1 MSRSNQIDLVV
12 SITIPLERLVTMRRT
27 ISSAMLL
34 LASAGLAWGD
44 PPSPECAGEGSIVI
58 TQSLTNEL
66 TVGGVT
72 CTPDPKAGISAAVSR
87 LRRFTLAEI
96 GVSAVRI
103 DCVEFGYV
111 NYGSELVGS
120 IDLYIDADGG
130 DPGPVE
136 ELVPFASSEIVIPSG
151 PGGGVLTADF
161 QDAAFMLS
169 ETETLLISLALPASP
184 DNLVGGAGQTS
195 AEVEPGS
202 TFWIYSPACGIDEFT
217 AFEELIPG
225 YDLQW
230 YVAAAGTTGFDPL
243 TLDCDGNGVMDGVD
257 IHRGADDL
265 DGDGI
270 LDACQGSAADL
281 DGDGCVGGSD
291 LGVLFTNWGTDGVGD
306 LDGDGTVG
314 SADLGTLLAAW
325 GC

>member
-1 MSRSNQIDLVV
+1 MRETTAAGTLLVV
-12 SITIPLERLVTMRRT
+12 TAAGVLV
-27 ISSAMLL
+27 A
-34 LASAGLAWGD
+34 D
-44 PPSPECAGEGSIVI
+44 PPSPSCVEPGSIVI
-58 TQSLTNEL
+58 SQSLTNEL
-66 TVGGVT
+66 SMGGIT
-72 CTPDPKAGISAAVSR
+72 CTPDPDAGVSAAVSR
-87 LRRFTLAEI
+87 LRRFTLEEI
-96 GVSAVRI
+96 GVAAVRI
-103 DCVEFGYV
+103 DCIEFGYL
-111 NYGSELVGS
+111 NYGSEITGS
-120 IDLYIDADGG
+120 IDLYVDADGG

-136 ELVPFASSEIVIPSG
+136 ELVPFASRAVTIPSG
-151 PGGGVLTADF
+151 PGGGVLTVDF
-161 QDAAFMLS
+161 DNAGFMLS
-169 ETETLLISLALPASP
+169 ETETLLVSLALPASP

-195 AEVEPGS
+195 AEVEVGS

-217 AFEELIPG
+217 AFEDLVPG

-230 YVAAAGTTGFDPL
+230 YVAAAGSTSVDPL

-257 IHRGADDL
+257 IHRGAADL

-270 LDACQGSAADL
+270 LDACQGSPADL

>member
-1 MSRSNQIDLVV
+1 MRG
-12 SITIPLERLVTMRRT
+12 TIAAGT
-27 ISSAMLL
+27 L
-34 LASAGLAWGD
+34 LAVTSASLVAD
-44 PPSPECAGEGSIVI
+44 PPSPACVEPGSIVI
-58 TQSLTNEL
+58 SQSLTNEL
-66 TVGGVT
+66 SMGGVT
-72 CTPDPKAGISAAVSR
+72 CVPDPDAEVSAAVSR
-87 LRRFTLAEI
+87 LRRFTLEEI

-103 DCVEFGYV
+103 DCVEFGYL
-111 NYGSELVGS
+111 NYGSEITGS
-120 IDLYIDADGG
+120 LDLYIDADGG

-136 ELVPFASSEIVIPSG
+136 ELVPFASCPVTIPSG

-161 QDAAFMLS
+161 QNAAFMLS

-184 DNLVGGAGQTS
+184 DNLVGGAGQS
-195 AEVEPGS
+195 SGEVQPGT
-202 TFWIYSPACGIDEFT
+202 TFWIYSPACGIEEFT
-217 AFEELIPG
+217 RFEELIPG

-230 YVAAAGTTGFDPL
+230 YVAAAGSTSVDPL

-270 LDACQGSAADL
+270 LDACQGSPADL